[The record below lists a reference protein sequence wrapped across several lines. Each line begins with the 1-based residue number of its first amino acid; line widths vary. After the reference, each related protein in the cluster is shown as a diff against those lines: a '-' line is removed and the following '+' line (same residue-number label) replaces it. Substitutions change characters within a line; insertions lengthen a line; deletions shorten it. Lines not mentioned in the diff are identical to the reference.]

1 MYCKPDV
8 AIWCILAVVL
18 NPSGRGRLCICI
30 CVFVYLRLFVVRSY
44 IAKLLQY
51 GAYLHQFWPQ
61 WEGTPLYLCIC
72 VFVFVYLRLSAVFCK
87 VVAIWCIL
95 AGIDPRER
103 GRLCICMC
111 VFVFVYFCICY
122 CKVVATWCILAGIDP
137 RGRGHLC
144 GPRLAPH
151 AQPHSVLTLV
161 TAFLLPFSFATFA
174 TVFSQFYICLVLIY
188 LIVFFSIACGQH
200 IRH

>member
-1 MYCKPDV
+1 MSVLAKDKKQNICGKRYVLSCGCEHIRGALHYK
-8 AIWCILAVVL
+8 AAKNCACLSCIANLM
-18 NPSGRGRLCICI
+18 
-30 CVFVYLRLFVVRSY
+30 
-44 IAKLLQY
+44 LQY

-95 AGIDPRER
+95 
-103 GRLCICMC
+103 
-111 VFVFVYFCICY
+111 V
-122 CKVVATWCILAGIDP
+122 GIDP
-137 RGRGHLC
+137 RGRGRLC

-161 TAFLLPFSFATFA
+161 TAFLLPFSFATLA
-174 TVFSQFYICLVLIY
+174 TVFSQIYTCLVLIY
-188 LIVFFSIACGQH
+188 SIVFW
-200 IRH
+200 